1 MARNSFSSPTLRRD
15 ETQLGWIY
23 FVFQLL
29 LLPSILTSLNALLPA
44 PFSKAEVNF
53 TYFLLNFMAM
63 IWIFHRFLG
72 ASFRVM
78 TGHPIVFCQAI
89 VLGLFSYWVT
99 SVATTWALHQ
109 LDPGFVNRNDA
120 SIAAMTRG
128 SYYLMAVGTALLVPP
143 VEECFYRGLM
153 FRNLYKTS
161 PIAAYLVSMAVF
173 SLVHILG
180 FIGSASPL
188 SLLLSFVQYLPA
200 GLWLAWTYT
209 KADTIFAPIVM
220 HGLINFYT
228 LNQLR

>member
-1 MARNSFSSPTLRRD
+1 MAKNSFSSPTLRRD

-23 FVFQLL
+23 YVFQLL
-29 LLPSILTSLNALLPA
+29 LLPSILTSLTALLTT

-53 TYFLLNFMAM
+53 TYFLLNFMVM

-120 SIAAMTRG
+120 S
-128 SYYLMAVGTALLVPP
+128 LAVGTALLVPP

>member
-1 MARNSFSSPTLRRD
+1 MREEISRAWREVD
-15 ETQLGWIY
+15 
-23 FVFQLL
+23 
-29 LLPSILTSLNALLPA
+29 LNALAYNAQTL
-44 PFSKAEVNF
+44 
-53 TYFLLNFMAM
+53 
-63 IWIFHRFLG
+63 
-72 ASFRVM
+72 
-78 TGHPIVFCQAI
+78 QA
-89 VLGLFSYWVT
+89 
-99 SVATTWALHQ
+99 AL
-109 LDPGFVNRNDA
+109 D
-120 SIAAMTRG
+120 S

-173 SLVHILG
+173 SLGHILG

-188 SLLLSFVQYLPA
+188 SLLLSFVQDLPA